1 MQYYITITYVLVVT
15 LIVGVHRHLLK
26 ISHRGRMI
34 VSALLRHV
42 ILRIIYGR
50 RWQAVSQHRIRRQV
64 QTVLYDR
71 PFLRRGVFIAGAI
84 FLSSLWRCLIDGGI
98 C

>member
-1 MQYYITITYVLVVT
+1 MQSFITIAHVLVVT
-15 LIVGVHRHLLK
+15 LIVGVHRHLLE

-50 RWQAVSQHRIRRQV
+50 RWQAVGQHRI
-64 QTVLYDR
+64 
-71 PFLRRGVFIAGAI
+71 
-84 FLSSLWRCLIDGGI
+84 WR
-98 C
+98 